1 MNLTSTMQ
9 DSSGKANKINRTI
22 GYYAAFIALGLTTS
36 SMGPTLPGLAQQTGS
51 KLGQVSILFTA
62 RSLGYLL
69 GSYRGGRFFDRF
81 AGHHVLVLSLISMM
95 VMMMLTPTV
104 PLLWLLAALMVA
116 QGFGEGMLD
125 VGGNALLVWTYKEKV
140 GPFMNGLHFFYGIGA
155 FLSPIIIAQALHL
168 TGEQR
173 WAFWTLALCVLPVIF
188 WMAKQPS
195 PAIPDEHQNGGSA
208 SLKWGLIL
216 IIAAFYFLHVGASS
230 CMSGWIFTYAK
241 TLYSNDAQTAAY
253 LTSAFWGALTVSR
266 LIGIPLAAKLHPRV
280 ILAGD
285 IIGSIAS
292 LGVIMLWPQS
302 LTALWIGTMGTG
314 LFMATIFPTT
324 ITLLGQ
330 YLPISGRSTGY
341 FFMGGSLGSMFLPWV
356 IGQLFEPVGSFVAI
370 LITLLSMM
378 LSLVMFVWLMARLE
392 KIALRPVET
401 KAVV

>member
-1 MNLTSTMQ
+1 L
-9 DSSGKANKINRTI
+9 
-22 GYYAAFIALGLTTS
+22 
-36 SMGPTLPGLAQQTGS
+36 
-51 KLGQVSILFTA
+51 
-62 RSLGYLL
+62 
-69 GSYRGGRFFDRF
+69 
-81 AGHHVLVLSLISMM
+81 
-95 VMMMLTPTV
+95 
-104 PLLWLLAALMVA
+104 
-116 QGFGEGMLD
+116 
-125 VGGNALLVWTYKEKV
+125 
-140 GPFMNGLHFFYGIGA
+140 
-155 FLSPIIIAQALHL
+155 
-168 TGEQR
+168 
-173 WAFWTLALCVLPVIF
+173 
-188 WMAKQPS
+188 
-195 PAIPDEHQNGGSA
+195 
-208 SLKWGLIL
+208 
-216 IIAAFYFLHVGASS
+216 
-230 CMSGWIFTYAK
+230 
-241 TLYSNDAQTAAY
+241 
-253 LTSAFWGALTVSR
+253 
-266 LIGIPLAAKLHPRV
+266 

>member
-155 FLSPIIIAQALHL
+155 FL
-168 TGEQR
+168 
-173 WAFWTLALCVLPVIF
+173 
-188 WMAKQPS
+188 
-195 PAIPDEHQNGGSA
+195 
-208 SLKWGLIL
+208 
-216 IIAAFYFLHVGASS
+216 
-230 CMSGWIFTYAK
+230 
-241 TLYSNDAQTAAY
+241 
-253 LTSAFWGALTVSR
+253 
-266 LIGIPLAAKLHPRV
+266 
-280 ILAGD
+280 
-285 IIGSIAS
+285 
-292 LGVIMLWPQS
+292 
-302 LTALWIGTMGTG
+302 
-314 LFMATIFPTT
+314 
-324 ITLLGQ
+324 
-330 YLPISGRSTGY
+330 
-341 FFMGGSLGSMFLPWV
+341 
-356 IGQLFEPVGSFVAI
+356 
-370 LITLLSMM
+370 
-378 LSLVMFVWLMARLE
+378 
-392 KIALRPVET
+392 
-401 KAVV
+401 